1 MEKALFITFEGVD
14 GTGKSTQARLLKERL
29 MQADVPVVLTREPG
43 GTRLAEKIRS
53 LLLKEEGL
61 NFSTVTE
68 ILLYAAARAQHVEE
82 VIRPALASEKVVICE
97 RFTDSTL
104 AYQGYASGNDPE
116 QIRQIDQFASGGL
129 VPDLTFLLDLTPQTG
144 WARIQ
149 ERMAQGQQDRIEARG
164 SAFQA
169 KVRAGYLRLA
179 AAEPERI
186 HVINCDSLGI
196 DAVHG
201 LIWKIFYNRY
211 HSLLG
216 KSDEE
221 GGV

>member
-1 MEKALFITFEGVD
+1 MKKALFITFEGVD

-29 MQADVPVVLTREPG
+29 MQAKVPVVLTREPG
-43 GTRLAEKIRS
+43 GTRLAEKIRA
-53 LLLKEEGL
+53 LLLNEEGL
-61 NFSTVTE
+61 NFSTVAE
-68 ILLYAAARAQHVEE
+68 ILLYAAARAQHVDE
-82 VIRPALASEKVVICE
+82 VIRPALEDQKVVICE

-104 AYQGYASGNDPE
+104 AYQGYASGNDLE

-169 KVRAGYLRLA
+169 KVREGYLRIA

-186 HVINCDSLGI
+186 CVINSNGLRI
-196 DAVHG
+196 DEVHR
-201 LIWKIFYNRY
+201 LIWETFYDKY

-216 KSDEE
+216 NCR
-221 GGV
+221 

>member
-1 MEKALFITFEGVD
+1 MEKAFFITFEGVD

-29 MQADVPVVLTREPG
+29 VQAKIPVVLTREPG

-53 LLLKEEGL
+53 LLLNEEGL
-61 NFSTVTE
+61 NISPVTE

-82 VIRPALASEKVVICE
+82 VIRPALESQKVVICE

-104 AYQGYASGNDPE
+104 AYQGYAGGNDLE
-116 QIRQIDQFASGGL
+116 QIRQIDRFASGGL
-129 VPDLTFLLDLTPQTG
+129 VPDLTFLLDLTPRTG

-169 KVRAGYLRLA
+169 KVREGYLRLA
-179 AAEPERI
+179 AAAPDRI
-186 HVINCDSLGI
+186 CLINSDGLGI
-196 DAVHG
+196 DEVHR
-201 LIWKIFYNRY
+201 LIWGTFYGRY

-216 KSDEE
+216 NS
-221 GGV
+221 G